1 MAIDRR
7 PTWMRWNG
15 LVRDDRRDGYVEA
28 ATGRFISS
36 EAMDAYARE
45 KLNESVERF
54 SKAWADMMVRRRPD
68 LRSEE

>member
-7 PTWMRWNG
+7 PVWMRWNG
-15 LVRDDRRDGYVEA
+15 LVRDDRRDGYVET
-28 ATGRFISS
+28 ATGRFIGS

-54 SKAWADMMVRRRPD
+54 SKAWAGMMVRPLPPLSKD
-68 LRSEE
+68 K